1 MRPDKRIP
9 HKFKHTYESL
19 HDPFLMAPSSTC
31 LGDGQSIWK
40 PRQVSLPHE
49 ADSLKID
56 FFDDFQIDER
66 FGFTDSIH
74 FGKLLGHKL
83 KHIFMIAT
91 ENLHHDVGSSADYHY
106 INDFIKLG
114 QTLCNPEHFAPIGAD
129 ANKCAGAHAHH

>member
-1 MRPDKRIP
+1 MRPEKSIAD
-9 HKFKHTYESL
+9 KFKQSYESL
-19 HDPFLMAPSSTC
+19 HDPFLMAPLSTC

-40 PRQVSLPHE
+40 PRQVSRLHE

-56 FFDDFQIDER
+56 FFYDLQIDER
-66 FGFTDSIH
+66 FGFTDPIH

-91 ENLHHDVGSSADYHY
+91 ENLHHDVVSSADYHY

-114 QTLCNPEHFAPIGAD
+114 QTLCNLEHLAPIGAD
-129 ANKCAGAHAHH
+129 TN